1 MFTLYRGKTKVMYFK
16 KSDTAREVR
25 NGGLVC
31 INDSGSVA
39 PPKNDSTDRIVGVC
53 RVNDTV
59 TDTAFGLNDITMG
72 SIQNPGMVPVEVP
85 VENAVEW
92 MIDTDSDAG
101 AADTDRGRY
110 CAVDTTGGGSVSAGD
125 SAGTRIDISDTAI
138 RSIYI
143 TGIVSASKVTG
154 IIARTAFPLT
164 LGQDTT
170 GA

>member
-1 MFTLYRGKTKVMYFK
+1 MFLLYRGKTKIMYFK
-16 KSDTAREVR
+16 KSDTTREVR

-59 TDTAFGLNDITMG
+59 TDTAFQTDAAGNV
-72 SIQNPGMVPVEVP
+72 NPFTGFVPVEVP
-85 VENAVEW
+85 VENGVEW
-92 MIDTDSDAG
+92 TVDLDSDVGALDTDI
-101 AADTDRGRY
+101 GRY
-110 CAVDTTGGGSVSAGD
+110 CAIDTAGGNSVSAGD
-125 SAGTRIDISDTAI
+125 SAGMRIDISDTAI
-138 RSIYI
+138 RAVFIS
-143 TGIVSASKVTG
+143 GRVSGSVVRA

-164 LGQDTT
+164 LGQDST